1 MQTKFYV
8 MHYKKNTKRRE
19 RLMPILNKM
28 DIDAQWYTEY
38 DKEELNE
45 EILNKYYNPDINIF
59 RERTAGLKT
68 EAEYQQYNGVSKGH
82 VSLCIK
88 YIKCMEDLVN
98 SNYDNAVF
106 LEDDVTFNSICNKE
120 TILNALAIGEEAG
133 WDSIFLGGAFQHQL
147 IADRILAQYKNLLL
161 VGHPATNTT
170 SSFALTRNACQK
182 ILGTFDIIC
191 NSIDWEFNYHLKV
204 NNLKVWHIF
213 PYLFGQL
220 STSGHEEYTCTL

>member
-8 MHYKKNTKRRE
+8 MHYKKNTKRRK
-19 RLMPILNKM
+19 RLMSILNKM

-38 DKEELNE
+38 DKEELDE
-45 EILNKYYNPDINIF
+45 KILNKYYNPDINIF

-68 EAEYQQYNGVSKGH
+68 EVEYQQYNGVSKGH
-82 VSLCIK
+82 ISLCIK
-88 YIKCMEDLVN
+88 YIKCMEDLIN

-106 LEDDVTFNSICNKE
+106 LEDDVTFSSICSKE

-147 IADRILAQYKNLLL
+147 VTDRILAQYKNLLL
-161 VGHPATNTT
+161 DDHPATNTT
-170 SSFALTRNACQK
+170 SSFALTKGACRK
-182 ILGTFDIIC
+182 ILGTFDTIC
-191 NSIDWEFNYHLKV
+191 NSIDWEFNYHFKV
-204 NNLKVWHIF
+204 NNLKVWHIL